1 MGQYFYLTP
10 QNEQKGPVEANQ
22 LVALG
27 VNANTLVWTEGMAQW
42 TPAGQVQELAS
53 FFAPAAQPAPPPT
66 PSYAAQQVAPQ
77 PAQQPAQQ
85 AAPQSVVYVQTNPSG
100 TSQPAMPK
108 PGSNMIL
115 AVLTTVCCCLPLG
128 IVGIVYAS
136 KVDGLYFAGD
146 YAGALAA
153 AKSARTWSVI
163 GIVAS
168 LVISII
174 YLLIYGAAIFAA
186 MKGGFN

>member
-1 MGQYFYLTP
+1 MGQYFYLTL
-10 QNEQKGPVEANQ
+10 QNEQKGPVEASQ
-22 LVALG
+22 LTALG

-42 TPAGQVQELAS
+42 APAGQVQELAS
-53 FFAPAAQPAPPPT
+53 FFAPTAQPATPPT

-77 PAQQPAQQ
+77 PAPQPAQQ

-108 PGSNMIL
+108 PGSNMVL

-146 YAGALAA
+146 YAGALSA

>member
-10 QNEQKGPVEANQ
+10 QNEQKGPVEARQ
-22 LVALG
+22 LTALG

-53 FFAPAAQPAPPPT
+53 FFAPAAQPATPPT
-66 PSYAAQQVAPQ
+66 PSYAAQQAAPQ
-77 PAQQPAQQ
+77 PAPQPAQQ

-115 AVLTTVCCCLPLG
+115 AVLTTVFCCLPLG

-146 YAGALAA
+146 YAGALSA

>member
-10 QNEQKGPVEANQ
+10 QNEQKGPVEASQ
-22 LVALG
+22 LTALG

-53 FFAPAAQPAPPPT
+53 FFAPAAQPATPPT

-77 PAQQPAQQ
+77 PAPQPAQQ

-100 TSQPAMPK
+100 TSQPAIPK
-108 PGSNMIL
+108 PGNNMIL
-115 AVLTTVCCCLPLG
+115 AVLTTVFCCLPLG

-146 YAGALAA
+146 YAGALSA

-168 LVISII
+168 LVISVI
-174 YLLIYGAAIFAA
+174 YFLIYGAAIFAS

>member
-22 LVALG
+22 LVTLG

-42 TPAGQVQELAS
+42 APAGQVQELAS
-53 FFAPAAQPAPPPT
+53 FFAPAAQPATPPT

-77 PAQQPAQQ
+77 PAPQPAQQ

-146 YAGALAA
+146 YAGALSA

-168 LVISII
+168 LVIGII

>member
-10 QNEQKGPVEANQ
+10 QNEQKGPVEASQ
-22 LVALG
+22 LVTLG

-42 TPAGQVQELAS
+42 TPAGQVQDLAS
-53 FFAPAAQPAPPPT
+53 FFAPAAQPATPPT

-77 PAQQPAQQ
+77 PAPQPAQQ

-146 YAGALAA
+146 YAGALSA

-168 LVISII
+168 LVIGII

>member
-53 FFAPAAQPAPPPT
+53 FFAPTAQPAPPPT
-66 PSYAAQQVAPQ
+66 TSYA
-77 PAQQPAQQ
+77 AQQ

-168 LVISII
+168 FVISLI

-186 MKGGFN
+186 IKGADY

>member
-53 FFAPAAQPAPPPT
+53 FFAPAAQPATPPT
-66 PSYAAQQVAPQ
+66 PSYAAQQAAPQ
-77 PAQQPAQQ
+77 PAPQPAQQ

-115 AVLTTVCCCLPLG
+115 AVLTTVFCCLPLG

-146 YAGALAA
+146 YAGALSA

>member
-53 FFAPAAQPAPPPT
+53 FFAPAAQPATPPT

-77 PAQQPAQQ
+77 PAPQPAQQ

-128 IVGIVYAS
+128 IVRIVYAP

-168 LVISII
+168 LVIGII

>member
-10 QNEQKGPVEANQ
+10 QNEQKGPVEANH

-53 FFAPAAQPAPPPT
+53 FFAPAAQPATPPT
-66 PSYAAQQVAPQ
+66 PSYAAQQVAP
-77 PAQQPAQQ
+77 QPAQQ

-108 PGSNMIL
+108 PGNNMIL
-115 AVLTTVCCCLPLG
+115 AVLTTVFCCLPLG

-146 YAGALAA
+146 YAGALSA

-168 LVISII
+168 LVISVI
-174 YLLIYGAAIFAA
+174 YFLIYGAAIFAS

>member
-10 QNEQKGPVEANQ
+10 QNEQKGPVEAGQ

-42 TPAGQVQELAS
+42 APAGQVQELAS
-53 FFAPAAQPAPPPT
+53 FFAPAAKPATPPP
-66 PSYAAQQVAPQ
+66 PSYAAQQPAP
-77 PAQQPAQQ
+77 QPAQQ

-108 PGSNMIL
+108 PGNNMIL
-115 AVLTTVCCCLPLG
+115 AVLTTVFCCLPLG

-136 KVDGLYFAGD
+136 KVDGLYLAGD
-146 YAGALAA
+146 YAGALSA

-168 LVISII
+168 LVISLI
-174 YLLIYGAAIFAA
+174 YILIYGAAIFAS